1 MLHTF
6 IQREFY
12 IETLSLK
19 ISFIILIA
27 ILLSMIMDLAGKLI
41 PIQLALLNLALFLEP
56 IIIWLQSNRE
66 MRVM

>member
-27 ILLSMIMDLAGKLI
+27 ILLSMILDLAGKLI

-66 MRVM
+66 MRVI